1 MILSNKFILLALCLF
16 LPINPLLADA
26 KKVVLITGASRGIGL
41 ATAKH
46 LANKN
51 YCVYATARNIDSLEI
66 GESENLHFEKL
77 DVADDKTIQT
87 TIGKIIEKE
96 GQIDILI
103 NNAGYALAGPLE
115 CLCMEEIHDQMD
127 VNFFGVIRV
136 CQAVLPHMRKQQS
149 GRIINISSEQ
159 GAYGLP
165 YGSLYTASKAAL
177 ESLSEAL
184 SVELI
189 PWNIKVSIVEPGMVA
204 TRFSVKMGTRT
215 IECKPYAKICEK
227 ITASLLEQ
235 RIPSPSCQTPEEVA
249 QFLHTVIESP
259 APRLRYQTSE
269 NATHLVSQFLIDPSG
284 QAYLDWIIPL
294 INKHY
299 AEHD

>member
-1 MILSNKFILLALCLF
+1 MILLNKFILLALCLF
-16 LPINPLLADA
+16 FSINPLVADS

-46 LANKN
+46 LANKK
-51 YCVYATARNIDSLEI
+51 YCVYATARNIDGLEI
-66 GESENLHFEKL
+66 GESENLYFEKL
-77 DVADDKTIQT
+77 DVADDKTIQA

-103 NNAGYALAGPLE
+103 NNAGCALAGPLE
-115 CLCMEEIHDQMD
+115 CLSMEEIHDQMD

-204 TRFSVKMGTRT
+204 TRFSVKVGTRQ

-235 RIPSPSCQTPEEVA
+235 RAPSPSCQTPEEVA

-259 APRLRYQTSE
+259 APQLRYQTSQ

-294 INKHY
+294 INEHY
-299 AEHD
+299 AQHD